1 MSTPLKVF
9 GRWDLSEVQVADP
22 GLKGYIDLTPILLPS
37 SGGRHAKK
45 QFGKSGISIVE
56 RLINKVMVTGHE
68 GKTHR
73 RSSGRNTGKKQKA
86 SKIVKGAFEI
96 IEKKTKKNPAQIL
109 VYAVSNASPRE
120 ETTRIRYGGIVYH
133 QAVDVAPQ
141 RRLDM
146 SLRLIT
152 LGAAK
157 AAFKTK
163 KSIEQCLANE
173 IISASSYD
181 TRCYSIAKK
190 EETERISKAAR

>member
-1 MSTPLKVF
+1 MNTQFKVF
-9 GRWDLSEVQVADP
+9 GKWDLSEVQVEDL
-22 GLKGYIDLTPILLPS
+22 GLKNYVGLTSGIVPS

-45 QFGKSGISIVE
+45 QFGKSNLSIIE
-56 RLINKVMVTGHE
+56 RLINKIMVTGHE
-68 GKTHR
+68 GKAHR

-86 SKIVKGAFEI
+86 TKIVRGAFEI
-96 IEKKTKKNPAQIL
+96 INKKTKKNPAQIL

-120 ETTRIRYGGIVYH
+120 ETTRIRYGGIAYH

-157 AAFKTK
+157 KAFKNK
-163 KSIEQCLANE
+163 KPIEQCLADE

-190 EETERISKAAR
+190 EEIERISKAAR